1 VIGTRKGQWIGPYA
15 GTIAG
20 EFILEL
26 DEVGGHLVGNATIFP
41 SDPALP
47 ATFVNVVLLP
57 GTLSHSQRYQVF
69 PIEWQTGEPAK
80 WEQIANRY
88 PGVTMS
94 TYADT
99 QWLLSGKTLYVS
111 WTTDI
116 GNHGLAILTQGV
128 PDAPS
133 GVVPL
138 RIDNWVQF
146 TKFASGLQPH
156 RYIFRGHSD
165 NRWRL
170 RTYFHRTGRADLR
183 RFMYIDIPTL
193 HRNLSGL
200 TQHFFNLSNPVENGA
215 FYTLVQHHG
224 YPTPL
229 LDWTY
234 SAYVAA
240 YFAYRTLPKEK
251 RREDHKVRILI
262 FDAEQWRQDYLQ
274 LQKIIPAPRHFSLF
288 TPLAIDNPRMVP
300 QQALLTISNVDDI
313 EGYVAEREALKGR
326 AYLQVIDLPG
336 SERRHVLQQLSMM
349 GITAGSLFPGFDGA
363 CEQLREQ
370 LFDL

>member
-1 VIGTRKGQWIGPYA
+1 MRKGQWIGPYA

-57 GTLSHSQRYQVF
+57 GTLSHNQRYQVF
-69 PIEWQTGEPAK
+69 PIDWQTGEPAK

-88 PGVTMS
+88 PGVVMS

-138 RIDNWVQF
+138 RIDNWFSSQN
-146 TKFASGLQPH
+146 L
-156 RYIFRGHSD
+156 RRGF
-165 NRWRL
+165 NL
-170 RTYFHRTGRADLR
+170 TATYFAG
-183 RFMYIDIPTL
+183 I
-193 HRNLSGL
+193 L
-200 TQHFFNLSNPVENGA
+200 TIVGVCAP
-215 FYTLVQHHG
+215 
-224 YPTPL
+224 
-229 LDWTY
+229 
-234 SAYVAA
+234 
-240 YFAYRTLPKEK
+240 
-251 RREDHKVRILI
+251 I
-262 FDAEQWRQDYLQ
+262 FIAQAEQ
-274 LQKIIPAPRHFSLF
+274 IC
-288 TPLAIDNPRMVP
+288 V
-300 QQALLTISNVDDI
+300 ALCILTYRPSI
-313 EGYVAEREALKGR
+313 E
-326 AYLQVIDLPG
+326 
-336 SERRHVLQQLSMM
+336 
-349 GITAGSLFPGFDGA
+349 T
-363 CEQLREQ
+363 
-370 LFDL
+370 